1 MAFQSGVHG
10 VVAALTLAMVMVLNL
25 VDRVHGGGFSGG
37 GWNQAHATY
46 YGGAD
51 ASGTQGMCRSICSLS
66 SFHFIYLV
74 QLECRSEPAPSTSRH
89 MKKNSI
95 SVVLEWV
102 NLLHACWIIWGAW
115 WFASPPHGLSS
126 IKILVVECMVAS
138 QLAKKMPFNTL
149 SLTNPYICST
159 RVLMSTGLHFNVQ
172 PLCMCL

>member
-1 MAFQSGVHG
+1 MAFQSVVHG

-89 MKKNSI
+89 MKKSSSLLCLNELTYCMLDHLRGLMI
-95 SVVLEWV
+95 CIPAPWV
-102 NLLHACWIIWGAW
+102 
-115 WFASPPHGLSS
+115 
-126 IKILVVECMVAS
+126 IL
-138 QLAKKMPFNTL
+138 
-149 SLTNPYICST
+149 Y
-159 RVLMSTGLHFNVQ
+159 
-172 PLCMCL
+172 